1 VLNCLTYVKSVIEPY
16 GFTGEK
22 QEVIDKL
29 IDAKVEDLVNDHYQN
44 LTRDAGLHEVLAV
57 CFNRAPQEPMSRI
70 PATEPESLQTAL
82 HRFSVWLSEVGVVHS
97 PRLARLAIQSLN
109 NRVHHAA
116 LERLANSYQQ
126 LCEEVKKPSNRYE
139 AAATLLGSE
148 RPFGQVRLLWQIFGL
163 QDQEGV

>member
-1 VLNCLTYVKSVIEPY
+1 
-16 GFTGEK
+16 
-22 QEVIDKL
+22 
-29 IDAKVEDLVNDHYQN
+29 
-44 LTRDAGLHEVLAV
+44 
-57 CFNRAPQEPMSRI
+57 MSRI

-82 HRFSVWLSEVGVVHS
+82 HRFSVWLSDIGVVHS
-97 PRLARLAIQSLN
+97 PRLARLTIQSLN

-116 LERLANSYQQ
+116 LERLASAYQQ
-126 LCEEVKKPSNRYE
+126 LCEEVKRPSNRYE

>member
-1 VLNCLTYVKSVIEPY
+1 
-16 GFTGEK
+16 
-22 QEVIDKL
+22 
-29 IDAKVEDLVNDHYQN
+29 
-44 LTRDAGLHEVLAV
+44 
-57 CFNRAPQEPMSRI
+57 MSRI

-82 HRFSVWLSEVGVVHS
+82 HQFSVWLSDIGVLHS
-97 PRLARLAIQSLN
+97 PRLARLTIQSLS
-109 NRVHHAA
+109 NRVHHSG

-163 QDQEGV
+163 QDNEGA